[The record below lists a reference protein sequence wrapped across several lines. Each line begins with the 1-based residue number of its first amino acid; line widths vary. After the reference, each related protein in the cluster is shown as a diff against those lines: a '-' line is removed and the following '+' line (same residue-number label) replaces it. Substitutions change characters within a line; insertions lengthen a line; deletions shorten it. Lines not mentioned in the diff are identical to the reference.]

1 MIKQSRQPDSARNL
15 QTTKTRANS
24 GQYGAETRTTAI
36 SQNSFVGRFETT
48 PFSQNA
54 AG

>member
-1 MIKQSRQPDSARNL
+1 MRIYRAR
-15 QTTKTRANS
+15 KTRVNC
-24 GQYGAETRTTAI
+24 GQYGAETTKPAI
-36 SQNSFVGRFETT
+36 SQNSFVGGFETT

>member
-1 MIKQSRQPDSARNL
+1 VRNCR
-15 QTTKTRANS
+15 TPKIGMNCA
-24 GQYGAETRTTAI
+24 QYGAETAKTAVL
-36 SQNSFVGRFETT
+36 QNSFVGGFETT

>member
-1 MIKQSRQPDSARNL
+1 MKQSRQTAFASNFQGA
-15 QTTKTRANS
+15 KTGINS
-24 GQYGAETRTTAI
+24 RQYGTETRTTAI

-48 PFSQNA
+48 LFSQNA

>member
-1 MIKQSRQPDSARNL
+1 VQFPGGETVSIW
-15 QTTKTRANS
+15 T
-24 GQYGAETRTTAI
+24 QYGAESRTTAI

-48 PFSQNA
+48 LFSQNA